1 MINNIINF
9 LTHNIT
15 LSVGFLLAIIVYI
28 LFEVVSWL
36 SSDSLEN
43 QSKVNVNQLTSLFN
57 HENALILDLRSAE
70 NYNASYIIN
79 SVNILPVDC
88 NNQNTLIK
96 SNPNR
101 PIIIVCE
108 TGKISASVAI
118 HLRKNGIK
126 QAFYLAGGLA
136 AWRASGMPLVTSNKG
151 NPNNKYLE
159 KIVIYTKEGCPYCL
173 SAKNLLRNK
182 GLKYKE
188 VTISVDQQEF
198 KEMVQ
203 LSGGLKTVPQIFI
216 NGRHIG
222 GFDALKDLND
232 KGELDNI
239 LKNI

>member
-88 NNQNTLIK
+88 NNQNTLISPINGTERLNFHYTEIISK
-96 SNPNR
+96 MKFYKHIDLILSNILREYAVLILKTIESVTKNK
-101 PIIIVCE
+101 IIDIQYDLPE
-108 TGKISASVAI
+108 NLHFYELESYSNEILGKIF
-118 HLRKNGIK
+118 L
-126 QAFYLAGGLA
+126 
-136 AWRASGMPLVTSNKG
+136 
-151 NPNNKYLE
+151 
-159 KIVIYTKEGCPYCL
+159 
-173 SAKNLLRNK
+173 
-182 GLKYKE
+182 
-188 VTISVDQQEF
+188 
-198 KEMVQ
+198 
-203 LSGGLKTVPQIFI
+203 
-216 NGRHIG
+216 
-222 GFDALKDLND
+222 
-232 KGELDNI
+232 
-239 LKNI
+239 